1 MLPLILSVA
10 GSLLPSVVSALAGAK
25 TEEEARQAVKPK
37 YEAMVARM
45 IGAGKGRNEAVQAAD
60 EAIKGALAEE
70 MNKGA
75 LPGWAEALLGVAGG
89 IGGWAAGAKLAAKGL
104 AKAAQVG
111 VKGGQAVSQTAGKA
125 ESAAAARP
133 KLPAPNMAEAETV
146 DITRL
151 PDEMLTPF
159 PKRAAAMGPDTP
171 VQDAEFRFGG
181 LERRAPIGIEQQP
194 TVGSAPPAQPMSAQE
209 EFRRFLAQE
218 ERASPQQPP
227 SFVRPF
233 PARLGY
239 DEASDMN
246 AQMRNHPELF

>member
-10 GSLLPSVVSALAGAK
+10 GSILPSVVSALAGAK
-25 TEEEARQAVKPK
+25 TEEEARQAIKPK

-45 IGAGKGRNEAVQAAD
+45 IGAGKGRNEAMQAAD

-75 LPGWAEALLGVAGG
+75 LPGWAEGLLGIAGG
-89 IGGWAAGAKLAAKGL
+89 IGGWAAGAKLAGKAA
-104 AKAAQVG
+104 AKAAQLG

-133 KLPAPNMAEAETV
+133 KLPAPSMAEAETV

-171 VQDAEFRFGG
+171 AQDAEFRISRN
-181 LERRAPIGIEQQP
+181 LEYQP
-194 TVGSAPPAQPMSAQE
+194 TVGSAPTAQPMSAQE

-218 ERASPQQPP
+218 ERANPKAPP

-233 PARLGY
+233 PPRVGY
-239 DEASDMN
+239 DEEAYLGG
-246 AQMRNHPELF
+246 QMGANPELY